1 MGSTVALATFHWWPC
16 GNNTTWLCTKWTFL
30 ILWSIIFHKVNLSYF
45 LIAWKI
51 YPILLLNCYFSLYFP
66 SNRADKCVLASSGFQ
81 GDIKALQKNLAAK
94 ELVSVAYSWAV
105 ELFVRHLL
113 RLYIFSVNLSF
124 IKSSILIVQYSST
137 DTYYCH
143 PLSSIPFSVK
153 LKNQCWWG
161 TDFLKKRI
169 ITTSGP
175 TKYYF

>member
-16 GNNTTWLCTKWTFL
+16 GNNTTWLSTKWTFL

-51 YPILLLNCYFSLYFP
+51 YLFLLLNCYFSLYFP

-105 ELFVRHLL
+105 EIFVRPLL
-113 RLYIFSVNLSF
+113 SVNHSF
-124 IKSSILIVQYSST
+124 INPTIVIVQYW
-137 DTYYCH
+137 YVYVLL
-143 PLSSIPFSVK
+143 PPVV
-153 LKNQCWWG
+153 
-161 TDFLKKRI
+161 
-169 ITTSGP
+169 
-175 TKYYF
+175 